1 MSGLVA
7 SGCTSKVYS
16 FRVWNAAELFSVS
29 KGRTTISRS
38 ATIYLPPF
46 FFLGAAFLAAG
57 FLAALAFGAFF
68 SALGLAAFFAAF
80 ASAFLAFGAT
90 FFALGATLPWA
101 TGA

>member
-29 KGRTTISRS
+29 SGRTTISRS

-46 FFLGAAFLAAG
+46 FLGAAFFLATG
-57 FLAALAFGAFF
+57 FLAALALGAFF
-68 SALGLAAFFAAF
+68 AAFGLAAFFSAF
-80 ASAFLAFGAT
+80 ALAFTFAGAS
-90 FFALGATLPWA
+90 FFALGTPFPSA
-101 TGA
+101 TG